1 MMNLFVVNQQMEEL
15 MTKLEADPES
25 GEIRADE
32 QEMIALFDRLSLKKE
47 DILENL
53 AKMYLNAKTML
64 EQIQAEK
71 VSLEE
76 RGKRMKQKK
85 DSLLKILDLECE
97 GKNADLGVANLCHR
111 KNKSVEVTDSEAAYR
126 WLKRKGIRN
135 VTGFISRKSIRTKW
149 RNCWTTGRRFR
160 G

>member
-64 EQIQAEK
+64 EQIQAER
-71 VSLEE
+71 S
-76 RGKRMKQKK
+76 
-85 DSLLKILDLECE
+85 
-97 GKNADLGVANLCHR
+97 A
-111 KNKSVEVTDSEAAYR
+111 
-126 WLKRKGIRN
+126 
-135 VTGFISRKSIRTKW
+135 W
-149 RNCWTTGRRFR
+149 RSGAS